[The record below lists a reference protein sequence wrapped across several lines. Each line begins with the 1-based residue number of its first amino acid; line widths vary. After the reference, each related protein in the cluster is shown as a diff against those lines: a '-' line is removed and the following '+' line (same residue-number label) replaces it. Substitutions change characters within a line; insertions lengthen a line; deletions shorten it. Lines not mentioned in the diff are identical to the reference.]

1 MVEWGGHHGGWGGAY
16 LLTYLL
22 CGEGKKSM
30 VKCRLVNVEGN
41 ILRVKCR
48 ILHVDGKK
56 MTKKT
61 ILRWQE
67 TASDKEIAKCTC
79 LLGMQYCYM
88 S

>member
-1 MVEWGGHHGGWGGAY
+1 MVEWGGTPWGLGRG
-16 LLTYLL
+16 LITYLL
-22 CGEGKKSM
+22 CGEGKKSR

-48 ILHVDGKK
+48 ILHVEGKK

-67 TASDKEIAKCTC
+67 TASDKEIAKCMC